1 MGHYMGVTQSTP
13 MPIFYPKV
21 PVSIQCRVL
30 QRISSSEA
38 LVTPLCL
45 LGLSS
50 STFECT
56 QADASCECPE
66 SGHVG
71 EDVYMKDVRIEKL
84 GIIWRQKNS
93 KRQFT
98 KLDQIWTDTQ
108 ELHNVIE
115 VVLLM

>member
-13 MPIFYPKV
+13 MPVFYPKV

-30 QRISSSEA
+30 QRISSSEV

-50 STFECT
+50 STFEFT
-56 QADASCECPE
+56 QVYALCECPG

-71 EDVYMKDVRIEKL
+71 EDAYMKEVRIGRL
-84 GIIWRQKNS
+84 GITWRQKNS

-98 KLDQIWTDTQ
+98 KLVQMWTGTQ

-115 VVLLM
+115 VILLM

>member
-1 MGHYMGVTQSTP
+1 MGHYIGVTSGTP

-30 QRISSSEA
+30 QRISSPEV

-56 QADASCECPE
+56 QAYALCGCPG
-66 SGHVG
+66 SGHVD
-71 EDVYMKDVRIEKL
+71 EDIDMKEVRMGKL
-84 GIIWRQKNS
+84 GITWRQKN
-93 KRQFT
+93 
-98 KLDQIWTDTQ
+98 
-108 ELHNVIE
+108 
-115 VVLLM
+115 